1 MRSSL
6 GRAGSGLLALPY
18 GVWLLAAFAAPLG
31 AVALLSVQESAG
43 MFAPISLVPSGEQYA
58 ELLTDRFYMRIF
70 VNTLL
75 LGVGVAAACA
85 VLGYPLALWLTRL
98 PPRWK
103 PLGFAIVLVPL
114 LTNVVVRSL
123 GIILLLAPRGI
134 VAALA
139 EAVGLPRPD
148 LLFGWFAVGLALTQV
163 FLPLM
168 VLALYDVLEGQEK
181 RLEEAATSL
190 GAGPAVRFWRVTLPL
205 SLPGLRAGLVVTFL
219 LASESYVSA
228 ALVGGRKVLVSGM
241 IVLKEGIE
249 VMNYPLASAL
259 AMLMLFAGVIA
270 TFLIGR
276 VVAALTPWVAGRA
289 PLVTLR
295 LPPAPRRVLVA
306 VAEAVAPVVSRVLLA
321 VAILLLIF
329 PLLLVVV
336 ASFNDS
342 PQATVAQFVGFT
354 LKWYALVFENPRYL
368 ADAWT
373 SLQLAL
379 AAVALALAICL
390 PAAFA
395 LVRGTFR
402 GREAL
407 GALYVLPLALPGIAI
422 GLGMLKLLQWFNALP
437 PFLGILAV
445 HVVLIAPFMLMLLR
459 ASVSQLD
466 RSLEEAAGGLGA
478 VPARIFRRV
487 ILPQLGPG
495 IGVACVIS
503 FLHSFGEV
511 TVTAFL
517 TTARM
522 QTLPVRI
529 YAEATFSLENTV
541 NAISTM
547 FIVMTVL
554 LLLVVNRL
562 MPLDRVWR
570 R

>member
-1 MRSSL
+1 MTQR
-6 GRAGSGLLALPY
+6 SGLLAVPY
-18 GVWLLAAFAAPLG
+18 GLWLLAAFAAPLG
-31 AVALLSVQESAG
+31 AVALLSVQEQMG
-43 MFAPISLVPSGEQYA
+43 MFDPLSLMPSAEQYL
-58 ELLTDRFYMRIF
+58 ELVTDRFYLRVF
-70 VNTLL
+70 LNTLM
-75 LGVGVAAACA
+75 LGAAVAAICA

-103 PLGFAIVLVPL
+103 PLGFAIILVPL

-134 VAALA
+134 VASLA
-139 EAVGLPRPD
+139 VELGLPRPD

-163 FLPLM
+163 FLPFM

-190 GAGPAVRFWRVTLPL
+190 GAGAATRFFRVTLPL
-205 SLPGLRAGLVVTFL
+205 SLPGLRAGLVITFL

-241 IVLKEGIE
+241 LVLKEGIE
-249 VMNYPLASAL
+249 VMNYPIASAL
-259 AMLMLFAGVIA
+259 AMMMLGAGVVV

-276 VVAALTPWVAGRA
+276 AIAFLTPWIAGRV
-289 PLVTLR
+289 PRVTLS
-295 LPPAPRRVLVA
+295 LPPAPRRLLVM
-306 VAEAVAPVVSRVLLA
+306 VAEALAPIVSRLLLLI
-321 VAILLLIF
+321 AILLLIF
-329 PLLLVVV
+329 PLILVVV
-336 ASFNDS
+336 ASVNDS
-342 PQATVAQFVGFT
+342 PQASVAQFVGFT
-354 LKWYALVFENPRYL
+354 LKWYAMIFDNPRYL
-368 ADAWT
+368 VDAWT

-379 AAVALALAICL
+379 CAVAIALAISL

-395 LVRGTFR
+395 LVRGTFP

-422 GLGMLKLLQWFNALP
+422 GLGMLRLLQWFNLVP

-459 ASVSQLD
+459 ASVAQLD

-478 VPARIFRRV
+478 TPARVFRRV

-495 IGVACVIS
+495 IGVAGVIG
-503 FLHSFGEV
+503 FLNSFGEV

-529 YAEATFSLENTV
+529 YAEASFSLENTV
-541 NAISTM
+541 NAISTV
-547 FIVMTVL
+547 FILMTVT
-554 LLLVVNRL
+554 LLLVINRL